1 MKIECIKEYARKLFD
16 SMTIMLLVAI
26 DDDVIVDI
34 IDEIVVNVA
43 KAKIIEENVVLDVVD
58 TGESREGVQDD
69 REAITVCD
77 EDWLNVDDPGE
88 LLDPVEEGVTL
99 LDAGLVLGVFA
110 VRSVRHHNTS
120 NLQIYSYNILIKK
133 KENFYIF

>member
-34 IDEIVVNVA
+34 IDEIVVNVG

-58 TGESREGVQDD
+58 TGESREGV
-69 REAITVCD
+69 
-77 EDWLNVDDPGE
+77 
-88 LLDPVEEGVTL
+88 
-99 LDAGLVLGVFA
+99 
-110 VRSVRHHNTS
+110 
-120 NLQIYSYNILIKK
+120 
-133 KENFYIF
+133 